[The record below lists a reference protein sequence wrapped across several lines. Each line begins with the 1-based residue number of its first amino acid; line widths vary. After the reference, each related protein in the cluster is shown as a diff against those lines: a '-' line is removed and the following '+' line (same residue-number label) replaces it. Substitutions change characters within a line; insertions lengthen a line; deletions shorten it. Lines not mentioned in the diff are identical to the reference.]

1 VAIINTNIYSD
12 NAVND
17 DRLLPLPGTATST
30 IHSTADNISM
40 LDRHRIDKYL
50 DTYLPITAKMYSC
63 SAEFTNDV
71 SSSVM

>member
-17 DRLLPLPGTATST
+17 DRLLTLPGTAKST

-40 LDRHRIDKYL
+40 LDTID
-50 DTYLPITAKMYSC
+50 I
-63 SAEFTNDV
+63 E
-71 SSSVM
+71 